1 MDQLVFFWV
10 GEDISVPEFFVKSIK
25 KTDSK
30 IKIIQVSDLK
40 TKKIKE
46 VNSFVRYDLPKE
58 IMLARLKAYSLIE
71 TKYQNTI
78 FCDADTLM
86 IKDFSFVEY
95 KTGYHI
101 MPRKLDSLINHLWP
115 EHYPEF
121 KDKFFADIMPFL
133 FGAIIISKD
142 DNFFN
147 NLFNICKKL
156 PSRFHRWYGDQVSLH
171 IYYLDNKK
179 KFSLFHQEKNMH
191 IIDPN
196 EKCEYQFINKLRAK
210 GVSFITFKGHVSKK
224 RIKDFYNY
232 V

>member
-10 GEDISVPEFFVKSIK
+10 GEDISIPEYFVKSIK
-25 KTDSK
+25 KNKSK

-46 VNSFVRYDLPKE
+46 VDSFVSYDLPKD

-71 TKYQNTI
+71 TKYTNTI

-86 IKDFSFVEY
+86 INDFNFLEY
-95 KTGYHI
+95 KKGYHV
-101 MPRKLDSLINHLWP
+101 MPRKLNSLINHSWP
-115 EHYPEF
+115 EEYPEF
-121 KDKFFADIMPFL
+121 YDKYFSDIMPFL

-142 DNFFN
+142 ENFFN
-147 NLFNICKKL
+147 NLFSICKKL
-156 PSRFHRWYGDQVSLH
+156 PARFHRWYGDQVSLH

-179 KFSLFHQEKNMH
+179 KFSFFQQENNMY
-191 IIDPN
+191 IVDLN
-196 EKCEYQFINKLRAK
+196 EKCEQHFIKNLRTK
-210 GVSFITFKGHVSKK
+210 GVSFITFKGHESKK
-224 RIKDFYNY
+224 RIKDFYNF